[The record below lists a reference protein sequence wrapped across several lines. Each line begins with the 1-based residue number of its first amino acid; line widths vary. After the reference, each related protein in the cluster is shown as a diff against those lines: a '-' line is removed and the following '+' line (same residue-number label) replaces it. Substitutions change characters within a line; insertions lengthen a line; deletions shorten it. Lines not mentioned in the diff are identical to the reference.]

1 MAAGKAQP
9 ALAALVVDIMEAIIH
24 KTASAAMSLR
34 CNAFITVME
43 AAHLWDCDDPADAGD
58 LPRKWTLLGESQMG
72 SGPMVVTE
80 IGS

>member
-1 MAAGKAQP
+1 MMIKGNLSFA
-9 ALAALVVDIMEAIIH
+9 
-24 KTASAAMSLR
+24 KTPSAAMSLR
-34 CNAFITVME
+34 CDAFITVME

-58 LPRKWTLLGESQMG
+58 LPRKWTLLVESQMG